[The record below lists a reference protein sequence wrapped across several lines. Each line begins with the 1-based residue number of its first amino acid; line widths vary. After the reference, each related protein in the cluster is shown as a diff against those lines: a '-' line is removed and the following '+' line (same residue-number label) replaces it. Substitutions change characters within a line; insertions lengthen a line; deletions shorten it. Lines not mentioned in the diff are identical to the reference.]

1 MFNKKTLEELTQVI
15 KMIDKN
21 ISEQCVEIQR
31 KIEENENNII
41 RIKQENINEIKNSQM
56 LIQSLCS
63 QIENIN
69 QKIECI
75 EKNSNEILNNINLK
89 FMYSNPELTFLEN
102 TNKTKIL
109 ITGFYGAEN
118 LGDELMLETLL
129 NYFDEHKSKISLT
142 IMLANNLD
150 YDIFKYQGINF
161 IHYPKSKFDYN
172 ILANYYDIVIFGG
185 GALIDDKAY
194 SLKENG
200 EMTLS
205 TTLIE
210 LSRAMLFKNK
220 DVYWI
225 GLSTNSEIKDKSF
238 VSKLKYIIDN
248 ITYISLRDTNSLQSL
263 KESNINT
270 QNVDIVNDIILASPL
285 LKQKYPNKLSKSSV
299 NIGVI
304 LICFNE
310 LTEIFNKSFIEEL
323 IRYTENENININFI
337 PFYNYRQNDKLYLAN
352 LSKKYENK
360 VQILDYPDSLSKSI
374 EIFNQQDYIISMR
387 YHGSLLALALK
398 KPLLSIIWDKHPH
411 YNNKM
416 GYLYQKYSLDDNVL
430 KVSNATPQK
439 IEEALEKLIRKKNK
453 SNKINDKILQESEIT
468 LKNIVDKIVYSKIDN
483 K

>member
-161 IHYPKSKFDYN
+161 IHYPKPKFDYN
-172 ILANYYDIVIFGG
+172 ILANYYDIVFLAG

-220 DVYWI
+220 WM
-225 GLSTNSEIKDKSF
+225 
-238 VSKLKYIIDN
+238 
-248 ITYISLRDTNSLQSL
+248 
-263 KESNINT
+263 
-270 QNVDIVNDIILASPL
+270 
-285 LKQKYPNKLSKSSV
+285 
-299 NIGVI
+299 
-304 LICFNE
+304 
-310 LTEIFNKSFIEEL
+310 
-323 IRYTENENININFI
+323 YT
-337 PFYNYRQNDKLYLAN
+337 
-352 LSKKYENK
+352 
-360 VQILDYPDSLSKSI
+360 
-374 EIFNQQDYIISMR
+374 
-387 YHGSLLALALK
+387 G
-398 KPLLSIIWDKHPH
+398 
-411 YNNKM
+411 
-416 GYLYQKYSLDDNVL
+416 
-430 KVSNATPQK
+430 
-439 IEEALEKLIRKKNK
+439 
-453 SNKINDKILQESEIT
+453 
-468 LKNIVDKIVYSKIDN
+468 
-483 K
+483 